1 MLYWGRG
8 VVNLVYCAVQ
18 GCISE
23 DSMVRRMNVSQKSKL
38 FILFKIVLII
48 TLLVGCRSSRLPT
61 ATPDHKAI
69 QMQAIPQETG
79 TASYYQTKAAQFL
92 VQATAEA
99 AGGSSGSGDF
109 PYAPCVI
116 SALVVAAVVGIF
128 ARSRIRK

>member
-1 MLYWGRG
+1 
-8 VVNLVYCAVQ
+8 
-18 GCISE
+18 
-23 DSMVRRMNVSQKSKL
+23 VSQKSKL

-48 TLLVGCRSSRLPT
+48 TLLVGCRSSTLPT

-69 QMQAIPQETG
+69 QMQAIPQETV

-99 AGGSSGSGDF
+99 AGGRSGSGDF

-128 ARSRIRK
+128 ARSRSRK